1 MNLKYDKSN
10 PQDAVTNLAGMSYLS
25 ENDWEEEDF
34 DLDDRNLL
42 RKKGDGMPTLDF
54 SERLYSLIEKSMS
67 STIVLKL
74 LGKRIGVNTLWS
86 KGVLGDLRSV
96 SYSPTMD
103 NPILPTAGLV
113 GKVVK
118 IVLQTDKRVRGQFAR
133 FEVQVNLR
141 KPLISRVR
149 VANKIHRVE
158 YESLPLICFS
168 SGTYGH
174 MRENYT
180 KVHNT
185 ESMEEE
191 SDTAN
196 ENFLR
201 MKQQPEISTQ
211 IAGGLE
217 NGKISFG
224 SWFNTLAEIEE
235 IKNETGEIGGE
246 IFNFRSKAVSGTQKE
261 VDLRNKGPGVTTG
274 GSRMDNGSKNNE
286 GILDKSKH
294 ISITLLENKNPNV
307 FARNFHESGNAPGM
321 VDQLELDGNA
331 VEIGGRVVVCDTMGL
346 ADQCLTLRGL
356 EVLGQEGEDVGA
368 NHPNFGKI
376 VKEYFREV
384 NPKVLVLVETKI
396 NSLKADKAIR

>member
-1 MNLKYDKSN
+1 
-10 PQDAVTNLAGMSYLS
+10 MSYLS

-86 KGVLGDLRSV
+86 KEFLENVV
-96 SYSPTMD
+96 
-103 NPILPTAGLV
+103 LV

-211 IAGGLE
+211 VRVE
-217 NGKISFG
+217 K
-224 SWFNTLAEIEE
+224 EE
-235 IKNETGEIGGE
+235 YGEWMI
-246 IFNFRSKAVSGTQKE
+246 
-261 VDLRNKGPGVTTG
+261 VDRQN
-274 GSRMDNGSKNNE
+274 
-286 GILDKSKH
+286 
-294 ISITLLENKNPNV
+294 
-307 FARNFHESGNAPGM
+307 
-321 VDQLELDGNA
+321 
-331 VEIGGRVVVCDTMGL
+331 C
-346 ADQCLTLRGL
+346 
-356 EVLGQEGEDVGA
+356 
-368 NHPNFGKI
+368 
-376 VKEYFREV
+376 
-384 NPKVLVLVETKI
+384 
-396 NSLKADKAIR
+396 

>member
-1 MNLKYDKSN
+1 MSN
-10 PQDAVTNLAGMSYLS
+10 LS

-42 RKKGDGMPTLDF
+42 RKTVDGMPTLDF

-86 KGVLGDLRSV
+86 KVCSLGCWVIYGQYLTVQPWTTQFSLLQEFLENVVAWIHIPSLSGAFYKSSILRA
-96 SYSPTMD
+96 
-103 NPILPTAGLV
+103 IGELV

-118 IVLQTDKRVRGQFAR
+118 IVLQTDKGVRGKFAR
-133 FEVQVNLR
+133 FVVQVNLR

-149 VANKIHRVE
+149 VANRIHRVE
-158 YESLPLICFS
+158 YESLPMICFS
-168 SGTYGH
+168 YGTYGH

-211 IAGGLE
+211 VRVE
-217 NGKISFG
+217 K
-224 SWFNTLAEIEE
+224 EE
-235 IKNETGEIGGE
+235 YGEWMI
-246 IFNFRSKAVSGTQKE
+246 
-261 VDLRNKGPGVTTG
+261 VDRQN
-274 GSRMDNGSKNNE
+274 
-286 GILDKSKH
+286 
-294 ISITLLENKNPNV
+294 
-307 FARNFHESGNAPGM
+307 
-321 VDQLELDGNA
+321 
-331 VEIGGRVVVCDTMGL
+331 C
-346 ADQCLTLRGL
+346 
-356 EVLGQEGEDVGA
+356 
-368 NHPNFGKI
+368 
-376 VKEYFREV
+376 
-384 NPKVLVLVETKI
+384 
-396 NSLKADKAIR
+396 